1 MGDPRRLKKKW
12 KSPRKRWDAE
22 RIVLERELVKT
33 YGLRRK
39 KEIRRAEEI
48 IRKFR
53 RRARELIA
61 RPNKEEEEMLIK
73 KVKSFGLL
81 KIEDP
86 TIDDILGIQVQDLL
100 ERRLQTLVYRKG
112 LANTIK
118 QARQFIAHG
127 HIAVNGRKVVSP
139 GYIVKVGEENSIDFY
154 QNSPLKEMYEKGF
167 GVFSPE
173 RKEKARA
180 AEIAEVEEGR

>member
-1 MGDPRRLKKKW
+1 MGDPRKLKKKW

-22 RIVLERELVKT
+22 RIAFERELMKK

-61 RPNKEEEEMLIK
+61 RPNKEEEEELIR
-73 KVKSFGLL
+73 KVKELGLL
-81 KIEDP
+81 NVENP
-86 TIDDILGIQVQDLL
+86 TIDDILGIEVQDLL
-100 ERRLQTLVYRKG
+100 ERRLQTLVYKKG

-118 QARQFIAHG
+118 QARQFISHG
-127 HIAVNGRKVVSP
+127 HIAIDGRKVVSP
-139 GYIVKVGEENSIDFY
+139 GYIVKVSEEGSIDFY
-154 QNSPLKEMYEKGF
+154 HNSPVKEMYEKGF
-167 GVFSPE
+167 GVFSSEQRP
-173 RKEKARA
+173 KS
-180 AEIAEVEEGR
+180 VESGEGG

>member
-22 RIVLERELVKT
+22 RIAFERELMKK

-61 RPNKEEEEMLIK
+61 RPNKEEEEMLIN
-73 KVKSFGLL
+73 KVKRLGLL
-81 KIEDP
+81 KVENP
-86 TIDDILGIQVQDLL
+86 TIDDILGIKVQDLL
-100 ERRLQTLVYRKG
+100 ERRLQTLVYKKG

-127 HIAVNGRKVVSP
+127 HIAINGRKVVSP
-139 GYIVKVGEENSIDFY
+139 GYLVKIDEEDAIDFY
-154 QNSPLKEMYEKGF
+154 HNSPVKEMYEKGF
-167 GVFSPE
+167 GIFSSE
-173 RKEKARA
+173 QKQKTARA
-180 AEIAEVEEGR
+180 EEG

>member
-22 RIVLERELVKT
+22 RIAFERELMKK

-61 RPNKEEEEMLIK
+61 HLNKEEEELLIS
-73 KVKSFGLL
+73 KVKELGLL
-81 KIEDP
+81 KSENP

-100 ERRLQTLVYRKG
+100 ERRLQTMVYKKG
-112 LANTIK
+112 MANTIK

-127 HIAVNGRKVVSP
+127 HIAINGRRVVSP
-139 GYIVKVGEENSIDFY
+139 GYLVKVDEEESIDFY
-154 QNSPLKEMYEKGF
+154 QNSPVKEMYEKGF
-167 GVFSPE
+167 GVFSSE
-173 RKEKARA
+173 QKKK
-180 AEIAEVEEGR
+180 IAEANEV